1 MRPFCIVAVLSLLVA
16 TCSSSTNVSPTKNLE
31 HPPDMT
37 FVCLGLTSDGLSGQP
52 MENCHAR
59 DVVDPATTSS
69 GQRILGTFAFIA
81 SPGRNELAVADMDT
95 GRLLDLTPYAPGYG
109 MLPVGGNPEAIA
121 STQDGC
127 WVATANRTS
136 CDFSLVDPARL
147 LTASTAT
154 FSSAVPATHTGDV
167 SRRISIKGL
176 HSMPGEIAFLPSL
189 ATSSC
194 SASAP
199 PRAVVTFPTCDLV
212 AILEFSF
219 ENASASIVN
228 AFYVRP
234 DLPGGFA
241 AAGNAPVCPSDCG
254 AVSEADG
261 GEGTEAVD
269 AGGVNGT
276 GVDGGTS
283 GQDTAWHL
291 QPLALLPDGS
301 RVYVGSLFDT
311 TITSLDISAAGLL
324 EHPVRF
330 SLAEN
335 PVGVSRLRLG
345 IDPYRAASAVN
356 ADGTKG
362 GQFLQN
368 RGKFLYAFTRDDS
381 IRVVKLA
388 DPQESVNLATP
399 VECDVNIIA
408 TSDQEKIQGCL
419 PVGTSNRRPLAQ
431 GPGLRIPTFN
441 NPDSPPPLPRDIAF
455 ADLQPLANNTNYH
468 SLSGQFGFVVASN
481 GYVYVLNIA
490 PSGEDATS
498 IDSDGTIT
506 VEATATHSFR
516 EQRDDGDRVRTP
528 LVISI
533 APQREAVTS
542 DQSFPTTATFSA
554 SYGPHFLSFS
564 SKNGTTTNWLDFP
577 DPDYIIS
584 RHWDVVWEGTLPQT
598 SRESGIVQVASADAP
613 AGVLSDTGAN
623 FCTSG
628 AQSGDVLMFSG
639 CTQNSDC
646 QPDDT
651 YSCQPAVSGAR
662 GMCLPIDTAASSA
675 IIGNLNCSR
684 FLGSRMRYEIVQA
697 KPTSLGLQLKLDE
710 VPKTSLNPCKQDLD
724 CRPDVD
730 HGKLAGATPDS
741 GINPG
746 FVCLPVYGKDQN
758 PRCVK
763 TCEHDTDCR
772 TGHVCEKI
780 PGSSVG
786 KLCVEAPPITSEMLA
801 CFPQPM
807 TSYSV
812 RAGHSFMVYGTSMPS
827 LSTARVSEGICAP
840 IPAADPSLVTRIPLS
855 APACPESFLAPAKF
869 LVDANDKP
877 HAPDQ
882 FVQTLPAQTGSNP
895 CLYQGS
901 YHDNGPEPDPANDS
915 HIRAFFQNPQIRF
928 VMTNLEDYAG
938 DLLTIHFEMNYGF
951 LPFTVGYASYEVLMT
966 MGTRIITGPTK
977 TPESLIR
984 QNPIL
989 DYSSYPYL
997 YVVDQGRTALTS
1009 GSHGQVLRINPRSSS
1024 NEKASFDTT
1033 LSGSTPFQLQ

>member
-16 TCSSSTNVSPTKNLE
+16 TCSSTPTVIPTKNLE

-59 DVVDPATTSS
+59 DLPDPTTASN

-109 MLPVGGNPEAIA
+109 MLPVGENPEAIA

-147 LTASTAT
+147 LTAT
-154 FSSAVPATHTGDV
+154 FSTNSTSAVPATQTGDV
-167 SRRISIKGL
+167 SRRIAIKGL
-176 HSMPGEIAFLPSL
+176 HSMPGEIAFLPSS

-194 SASAP
+194 AASAP

-212 AILEFSF
+212 ALLEFSF
-219 ENASASIVN
+219 ENANATIVN
-228 AFYVRP
+228 AFYIRP

-241 AAGNAPVCPSDCG
+241 AAGNAPICPSDCG

-261 GEGTEAVD
+261 GASLGTEAVD
-269 AGGVNGT
+269 S
-276 GVDGGTS
+276 GTS
-283 GQDTAWHL
+283 GQATAWHLPWHL

-330 SLAEN
+330 NLAEN

-345 IDPYRAASAVN
+345 IDPYAVN
-356 ADGTKG
+356 ADGTTG

-388 DPQESVNLATP
+388 DPQETVNLATP

-408 TSDQEKIQGCL
+408 TSDQDKVQGCL
-419 PVGTSNRRPLAQ
+419 PVGTANRRPLAQ
-431 GPGLRIPTFN
+431 GPGIRIPTFS
-441 NPDSPPPLPRDIAF
+441 NPDSPSPLPRDIAF
-455 ADLQPLANNTNYH
+455 ANLQPLATDTNYH
-468 SLSGQFGFVVASN
+468 ALSGQFGFVLASN
-481 GYVYVLNIA
+481 GYVYVLNVA

-498 IDSDGTIT
+498 IGPDGTIL

-516 EQRDDGDRVRTP
+516 EQRDDGVRVRTP

-533 APQREAVTS
+533 APQREAITS

-554 SYGPHFLSFS
+554 SYGPHILSFS
-564 SKNGTTTNWLDFP
+564 PDSGKTTTWLDFP

-584 RHWDVVWEGTLPQT
+584 RKWDVVWEGTLPQT

-613 AGVLSDTGAN
+613 AGVLSDTGAS

-628 AQSGDVLMFSG
+628 VQSGDVLMFSG

-651 YSCQPAVSGAR
+651 YSCQAVVSGAR
-662 GMCLPIDTAASSA
+662 GMCLPIDT
-675 IIGNLNCSR
+675 GC
-684 FLGSRMRYEIVQA
+684 
-697 KPTSLGLQLKLDE
+697 
-710 VPKTSLNPCKQDLD
+710 
-724 CRPDVD
+724 
-730 HGKLAGATPDS
+730 
-741 GINPG
+741 
-746 FVCLPVYGKDQN
+746 
-758 PRCVK
+758 
-763 TCEHDTDCR
+763 
-772 TGHVCEKI
+772 
-780 PGSSVG
+780 
-786 KLCVEAPPITSEMLA
+786 
-801 CFPQPM
+801 
-807 TSYSV
+807 
-812 RAGHSFMVYGTSMPS
+812 
-827 LSTARVSEGICAP
+827 
-840 IPAADPSLVTRIPLS
+840 
-855 APACPESFLAPAKF
+855 
-869 LVDANDKP
+869 
-877 HAPDQ
+877 
-882 FVQTLPAQTGSNP
+882 
-895 CLYQGS
+895 
-901 YHDNGPEPDPANDS
+901 
-915 HIRAFFQNPQIRF
+915 
-928 VMTNLEDYAG
+928 
-938 DLLTIHFEMNYGF
+938 
-951 LPFTVGYASYEVLMT
+951 
-966 MGTRIITGPTK
+966 
-977 TPESLIR
+977 
-984 QNPIL
+984 
-989 DYSSYPYL
+989 
-997 YVVDQGRTALTS
+997 
-1009 GSHGQVLRINPRSSS
+1009 
-1024 NEKASFDTT
+1024 
-1033 LSGSTPFQLQ
+1033 